1 MAVRD
6 LDPRNGGH
14 GVAGGPLVRW
24 SIQDRGGSPF
34 FAVNQFLVSNS
45 MQLLLFAGL
54 TGLAVTVRANTDWH
68 RRLMFWAFAI
78 LTGPGLGRLL
88 PMPFFIPYAW

>member
-1 MAVRD
+1 
-6 LDPRNGGH
+6 
-14 GVAGGPLVRW
+14 
-24 SIQDRGGSPF
+24 
-34 FAVNQFLVSNS
+34 

-54 TGLAVTVRANTDWH
+54 TGWAVTVRANTDWH

-78 LTGPGLGRLL
+78 LTGPGLDRLL